1 MQHLYVDWAEYHRL
15 IERLALSIHRSGWQF
30 DSVIA
35 LARGGLRVG
44 DLLSRIF
51 DKPLGVLTTSSYRH
65 TGNVVQQGEL
75 KIGSTISAAEDVTR
89 GRVLLADD
97 LVDTGVTLEK
107 LLPVMRSRHPEITE
121 LRTAV
126 LWKKAVS
133 VYTPDYCVCNL
144 DDSPWIHH
152 GSTARPRRL
161 PPQWPSGARRARRHD
176 PGVSSS
182 ARVVGWGGTGAHP
195 GSRAPCRV
203 RSPGPARSPGTG

>member
-133 VYTPDYCVCNL
+133 VCTPDYCVCNL
-144 DDSPWIHH
+144 DDSPWIHQPFELYEGCDIEALEH
-152 GSTARPRRL
+152 GSPTQAAYAVAERR
-161 PPQWPSGARRARRHD
+161 
-176 PGVSSS
+176 
-182 ARVVGWGGTGAHP
+182 
-195 GSRAPCRV
+195 
-203 RSPGPARSPGTG
+203 